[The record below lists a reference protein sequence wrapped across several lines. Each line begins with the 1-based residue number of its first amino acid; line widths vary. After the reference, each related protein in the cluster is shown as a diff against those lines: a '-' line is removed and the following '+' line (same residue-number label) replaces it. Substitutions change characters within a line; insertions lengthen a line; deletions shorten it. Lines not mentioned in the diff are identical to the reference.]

1 MSRTSNN
8 EKFLIISANCYQN
21 ITLNLNM
28 KNVIVFMEPPEKA
41 NEISIKAG
49 NLYVNRFCIDE
60 DAAFELSG
68 VYYFEKWDELE
79 GIDDFLYK
87 RKSLIDSA
95 LRKAVE
101 SNSFELHVIIAGD
114 GYPFDIA
121 NSIRKLIKRPTS
133 KSVLVTTIY
142 MYRDLLISKDNMEHI
157 CKGKAYRKDD
167 HRYQDD
173 YTIEYGRYVG
183 DTSRYEESVNDD
195 LELYFN
201 DLQLGREPTSWN
213 WTYFLPELT
222 QDELKLVEEKNKDY
236 FETFVW
242 SMNPDVDEDEMKSS
256 TSTSKY
262 VSGYCRRKTFR
273 IPTFQDMN
281 EPGIDETDAEN
292 SDINDSDIDDRK
304 NCCACQ

>member
-1 MSRTSNN
+1 
-8 EKFLIISANCYQN
+8 
-21 ITLNLNM
+21 M
-28 KNVIVFMEPPEKA
+28 KNLIVFMEPPEKA

-68 VYYFEKWDELE
+68 VYYFEKLDQLE
-79 GIDDFLYK
+79 AFDNFQKTLYK
-87 RKSLIDSA
+87 RKSTIDSA

-101 SNSFELHVIIAGD
+101 GNSSELHVIIAGD
-114 GYPFDIA
+114 RYSFDIV
-121 NSIRKLIKRPTS
+121 NSIPEIIKRPTLE
-133 KSVLVTTIY
+133 SVLVTTIY
-142 MYRDLLISKDNMEHI
+142 MYRDLLISKENMEHI

-167 HRYQDD
+167 HRYVEDD
-173 YTIEYGRYVG
+173 NIEYGRHVG
-183 DTSRYEESVNDD
+183 DTSRYEESVGDD

-236 FETFVW
+236 FETFFW
-242 SMNPDVDEDEMKSS
+242 STNPDVDEDEMKSS

-273 IPTFQDMN
+273 IPTFQDINHPDM
-281 EPGIDETDAEN
+281 DKTDVEN
-292 SDINDSDIDDRK
+292 SDTNDTDIDDRK
-304 NCCACQ
+304 NCCGCQ

>member
-1 MSRTSNN
+1 
-8 EKFLIISANCYQN
+8 
-21 ITLNLNM
+21 M
-28 KNVIVFMEPPEKA
+28 KNLVVFMKPPVKA

-68 VYYFEKWDELE
+68 VYYFEKLDTLE
-79 GIDDFLYK
+79 AIDNYQKTLYK
-87 RKSLIDSA
+87 RKSTIDSA

-101 SNSFELHVIIAGD
+101 SNSSEQHVIIAGD
-114 GYPFDIA
+114 GYPFDII
-121 NSIRKLIKRPTS
+121 NSIRQVIKRPILE
-133 KSVLVTTIY
+133 SVLVTTIY
-142 MYRDLLISKDNMEHI
+142 MYRDLLITKENMEHI

-167 HRYQDD
+167 HRYQDE
-173 YTIEYGRYVG
+173 YNFEYNFEYGNHVG
-183 DTSRYEESVNDD
+183 NTSRYEESVGDD

-236 FETFVW
+236 FETFFW
-242 SMNPDVDEDEMKSS
+242 STNPDVDEDEMKSS
-256 TSTSKY
+256 TSSSKY

-273 IPTFQDMN
+273 IPTFQDMDD
-281 EPGIDETDAEN
+281 PDIDETDVEN